1 MAEPLILDTHV
12 FIWLMNGSKEL
23 SDRTR
28 QMIDAHV
35 RKAPL
40 MLPAISLWEIAML
53 SASGR
58 IILSKPTKDWL
69 EEALEA
75 PAIELLP
82 LTPEIAIESANLP
95 GGFHG
100 DPADRL
106 IVASA
111 RVQQNA
117 LLTRDQRILD
127 YAKDGYLTGVKV

>member
-53 SASGR
+53 SA
-58 IILSKPTKDWL
+58 
-69 EEALEA
+69 
-75 PAIELLP
+75 
-82 LTPEIAIESANLP
+82 
-95 GGFHG
+95 
-100 DPADRL
+100 
-106 IVASA
+106 
-111 RVQQNA
+111 
-117 LLTRDQRILD
+117 
-127 YAKDGYLTGVKV
+127 